1 MEDNGRLGDEAA
13 MSFGERG
20 PEGRPGAEGPLSDH
34 ALRVRTDAREQ
45 HSPILLGGGLSGY
58 LHGR

>member
-1 MEDNGRLGDEAA
+1 MEDDGRLGDEAA

-45 HSPILLGGGLSGY
+45 HGPILLGGGLSGY